1 MEDELDF
8 LDSNLWLYSFMAG
21 QNKEKHLLANVLIA
35 SSNLRISTQV
45 IGEVCNTLMKKAKM
59 PEPQIRELIA
69 SFYERYQPIEVDRP
83 DQLLLAST
91 LRERYRFSHW
101 DSWIVFAALESGCS
115 TLYSEDMQDGLV
127 VNGTLTI
134 RNPFR

>member
-1 MEDELDF
+1 MADDPDF
-8 LDSNLWLYSFMAG
+8 LDSNVWLYSFMKS
-21 QNKEKHLLANVLIA
+21 QNLEKHLLANALIA
-35 SSNLRISTQV
+35 NSIVRISTQV
-45 IGEVCNTLMKKAKM
+45 IGEVCNTLVKKASM
-59 PEPQIRELIA
+59 PESRIREIID
-69 SFYERYQPIEVDRP
+69 SFYERYRPIEVDRP

-101 DSWIVFAALESGCS
+101 DSWIVVAALESGCS

-134 RNPFR
+134 INPFR